1 MLFAIGIFYSR
12 NSKWM
17 WMCLCCVAFD
27 MFLHLGLGF
36 GLNEVYIMSA
46 HWIFIIPIAVGFA
59 LLHLPK
65 RFVAP
70 VRYGVG
76 LLTLYLWVYNVA
88 LIVKYLL

>member
-1 MLFAIGIFYSR
+1 M
-12 NSKWM
+12 
-17 WMCLCCVAFD
+17 
-27 MFLHLGLGF
+27 
-36 GLNEVYIMSA
+36 MSA

>member
-1 MLFAIGIFYSR
+1 MNFFFFFFFIFFFNDTATTEIYTLSLTTLFRS
-12 NSKWM
+12 
-17 WMCLCCVAFD
+17 
-27 MFLHLGLGF
+27 
-36 GLNEVYIMSA
+36 
-46 HWIFIIPIAVGFA
+46 IFIIPIAVGFA

-88 LIVKYLL
+88 LIVKYLF